1 MKKRGIAFTTVG
13 ICLMAIFLKNLIFV
27 DYKVEGVSMQP
38 TYEEGRLLSINK
50 LGLYFD
56 AINRFDVV
64 VFYPPNSEK
73 IYVKRVIGLPGD
85 EIHYKDDQLYVNGKV
100 VKEPFLPI
108 REKADVTKLT
118 GNFTLEEITKKRK
131 IPEGYIFVIGD
142 NRLQSRDSRHF
153 GLVSID
159 DVIGTVGEDQK

>member
-13 ICLMAIFLKNLIFV
+13 ICLFAIFLKNLIFV
-27 DYKVEGVSMQP
+27 EYKVEGVSMQP

-56 AINRFDVV
+56 SLKRFDIV
-64 VFYPPNSEK
+64 VFHPPNSEE

-85 EIHYKDDQLYVNGKV
+85 EIHYKDDQLYVNGKAV
-100 VKEPFLPI
+100 NEPFLPTKKHI
-108 REKADVTKLT
+108 EVTKQT
-118 GNFTLEEITKKRK
+118 GNFTLEEITDKTR
-131 IPEGYIFVIGD
+131 IPKGYIFVIGD

-153 GLVSID
+153 GLVNID
-159 DVIGTVGEDQK
+159 NVIGTVEGKK

>member
-27 DYKVEGVSMQP
+27 EYKVEGVSMQP
-38 TYEEGRLLSINK
+38 TYEEGMLLSINK

-56 AINRFDVV
+56 SLERFDIV
-64 VFYPPNSEK
+64 VFQLPDHEQ

-85 EIHYKDDQLYVNGKV
+85 EIYYKDDQLYVNSKAV
-100 VKEPFLPI
+100 EEPFLPAVK
-108 REKADVTKLT
+108 ENQVTKQT
-118 GNFTLEEITKKRK
+118 GNFTLEEIIDKTN
-131 IPEGYIFVIGD
+131 IPKGYIFVIGD

-153 GLVSID
+153 GLVKIE
-159 DVIGTVGEDQK
+159 DVIGIVGEPH

>member
-13 ICLMAIFLKNLIFV
+13 ICLVAILLKNLIFV
-27 DYKVEGVSMQP
+27 EYKVEGVSMQP

-50 LGLYFD
+50 LGRYFTSLK
-56 AINRFDVV
+56 RFDIV

-85 EIHYKDDQLYVNGKV
+85 EIYYKDDQLYINNKAI
-100 VKEPFLPI
+100 KEPFLPSK
-108 REKADVTKLT
+108 ENSDVTKLT
-118 GNFTLEEITKKRK
+118 GNFTLEEITDKTK
-131 IPEGYIFVIGD
+131 IPKGYIFVIGD

-153 GLVSID
+153 GLVKLE
-159 DVIGTVGEDQK
+159 DVIGNVGNQ

>member
-1 MKKRGIAFTTVG
+1 MKKRRIAFTTVG

-56 AINRFDVV
+56 SINRFDVV
-64 VFYPPNSEK
+64 VFYPPNSAE

-100 VKEPFLPI
+100 IKEPFLQT
-108 REKADVTKLT
+108 REKTDVTKLT
-118 GNFTLEEITKKRK
+118 GNFTLEEITDKRK

-153 GLVSID
+153 GLVSVN
-159 DVIGTVGEDQK
+159 DVIGTVGDQK